1 MIAEFLKRLGVPGDR
16 RRALPRDSRSG
27 RIVFLIECLTNQN
40 ARDAGAATC
49 SSVTREILD
58 VLLENDVGMAQIP
71 CPEMACLGFART
83 RPAGTSIRSALEKPA
98 AQRQCRLLAQQIAER
113 IVDYQEQGF
122 EVLAIL
128 GGNES
133 SPGCAIHR
141 AGDSKAPDGL
151 QDDSGVFM
159 QALASELEQRN
170 VTLPFRGMRD
180 ADASLLEQDL
190 AWLRAAVVK
199 SQDARQKPPA
209 GD

>member
-1 MIAEFLKRLGVPGDR
+1 MIAEFLKRVGVPGNR
-16 RRALPRDSRSG
+16 RRTLARDPRGG
-27 RIVFLIECLTNQN
+27 RIVFLIECLLNQN

-83 RPAGTSIRSALEKPA
+83 RPAGTSIRSALETPE
-98 AQRQCRLLAQQIAER
+98 AQQQCRLLAQQTAER
-113 IVDYQEQGF
+113 IADYRKQGF

-141 AGDSKAPDGL
+141 AGDSKAADGL
-151 QDDSGVFM
+151 RVDSGVFM
-159 QALASELEQRN
+159 QALATELEQRN
-170 VTLPFRGMRD
+170 VTVPFRGMRD
-180 ADASLLEQDL
+180 ADAGLLEQDL
-190 AWLRAAVVK
+190 AWLRATVVK
-199 SQDARQKPPA
+199 SQEAP
-209 GD
+209 